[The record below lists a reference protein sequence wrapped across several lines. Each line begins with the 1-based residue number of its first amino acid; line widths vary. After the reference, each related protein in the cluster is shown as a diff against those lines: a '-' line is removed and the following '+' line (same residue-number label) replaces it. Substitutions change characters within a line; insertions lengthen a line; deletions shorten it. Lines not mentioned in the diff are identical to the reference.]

1 MSDRVR
7 ATRMTHVETFSNPA
21 IGSRLI
27 RLPLVLLLAFGL
39 LLSLIHCAG
48 CELNVASADAP
59 MVTVSDHQGFAPDAP
74 EQALP
79 CHGGH
84 CLSHVAPQLPTAV
97 VVPAVLLPRALVL
110 RQEPFR
116 TALAGLPLF
125 KPPRT

>member
-1 MSDRVR
+1 
-7 ATRMTHVETFSNPA
+7 MTHVETFNSPA

-48 CELNVASADAP
+48 CELNFASAGAP
-59 MVTVSDHQGFAPDAP
+59 MVTVSDHQGSDAP
-74 EQALP
+74 EQALL
-79 CHGGH
+79 CHSGH

-97 VVPAVLLPRALVL
+97 ALPADLLPRALVL
-110 RQEPFR
+110 RQEPFP

-125 KPPRT
+125 KPPRA

>member
-1 MSDRVR
+1 
-7 ATRMTHVETFSNPA
+7 MTQVETFSSAA

-48 CELNVASADAP
+48 CELNFASAGAP
-59 MVTVSDHQGFAPDAP
+59 MVTVSDHQGSKPDAP

-79 CHGGH
+79 CHSGH

-97 VVPAVLLPRALVL
+97 ALPAELLRRPLVL
-110 RQEPFR
+110 RQEQFP

-125 KPPRT
+125 KPPRA